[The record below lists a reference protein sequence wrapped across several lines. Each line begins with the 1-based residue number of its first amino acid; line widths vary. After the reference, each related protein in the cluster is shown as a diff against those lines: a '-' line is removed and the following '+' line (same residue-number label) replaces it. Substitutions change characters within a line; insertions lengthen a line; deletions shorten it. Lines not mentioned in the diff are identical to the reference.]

1 MLQFWPD
8 WFCFASLFA
17 CVGLVVNAFSLLFGD
32 WLQWVCFFLVA
43 GLLFLLF
50 FVVLIDR
57 AGFDYSCVI

>member
-50 FVVLIDR
+50 LL
-57 AGFDYSCVI
+57 C